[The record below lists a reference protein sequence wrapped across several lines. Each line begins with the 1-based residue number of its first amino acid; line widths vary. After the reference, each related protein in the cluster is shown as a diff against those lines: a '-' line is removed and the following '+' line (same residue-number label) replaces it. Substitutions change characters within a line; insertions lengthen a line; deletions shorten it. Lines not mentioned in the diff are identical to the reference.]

1 MAQTMPVTPLDTSQQ
16 DDPRVLAEQRAD
28 DYSTHVVPLS
38 ARVGRWQLAM
48 SFWSILSAIAWLFY
62 GALVAGLYGTTNAM
76 IALVLS
82 IVVYSA
88 VNMLLARWGMRS
100 GLNSTLLSRRMFGV
114 FGAFL
119 TALLVAAN
127 VTWYAVFES
136 SVIAVAFQDYFK
148 GGDIRIWYLVVVA
161 AMLPLMLG
169 SVQTWLA
176 RLNGIL
182 LPLYVGGVI
191 AAVIVAAV
199 KYDTAGWFSFGGVVP
214 AVARPYPGWIL
225 ALMIYMGIWLL
236 MPTTV
241 DFARFARKGDERF
254 HETITFGPLFYSWLF
269 LVNGLAGAFLV
280 GAVLPNEPAAETG
293 VVRAMLATLG
303 IVGLLIILASQ
314 TRINSLNYYLASAN
328 FQRLVSGLTGLRIP
342 RLIWVVVV
350 SVAVYLLML
359 TDVFS
364 YLQRALTWQG
374 VLLVGWGAIVLTHF
388 LLVPEDRK
396 LGAEFR
402 ARRLPPVTWGLAVWL
417 IVSAVGIYL
426 VEADSAPANLKA
438 IAQAVVFVLAVLLY
452 AVGVKLL
459 PSSVRAGLPDVR
471 HDVADAWETR
481 VRCHV
486 CDRSYVA
493 QEMDYDRSAENAAI
507 CDGCATSAGAR
518 GR

>member
-1 MAQTMPVTPLDTSQQ
+1 
-16 DDPRVLAEQRAD
+16 
-28 DYSTHVVPLS
+28 
-38 ARVGRWQLAM
+38 
-48 SFWSILSAIAWLFY
+48 
-62 GALVAGLYGTTNAM
+62 
-76 IALVLS
+76 
-82 IVVYSA
+82 
-88 VNMLLARWGMRS
+88 
-100 GLNSTLLSRRMFGV
+100 
-114 FGAFL
+114 
-119 TALLVAAN
+119 
-127 VTWYAVFES
+127 
-136 SVIAVAFQDYFK
+136 
-148 GGDIRIWYLVVVA
+148 
-161 AMLPLMLG
+161 
-169 SVQTWLA
+169 
-176 RLNGIL
+176 
-182 LPLYVGGVI
+182 
-191 AAVIVAAV
+191 
-199 KYDTAGWFSFGGVVP
+199 
-214 AVARPYPGWIL
+214 
-225 ALMIYMGIWLL
+225 MGIWLL

-254 HETITFGPLFYSWLF
+254 HERVTFGPLFYAWLF
-269 LVNGLAGAFLV
+269 LVNGIAGAFLV

-328 FQRLVSGLTGLRIP
+328 WQRLVSGLTGLRIP
-342 RLIWVVVV
+342 RLAWVVVV

-402 ARRLPPVTWGLAVWL
+402 ARRLPAVTWGLAVWL

-438 IAQAVVFVLAVLLY
+438 IAQLVVFVLAVVLY

-459 PSSVRAGLPDVR
+459 PSSVRSGSPDVR
-471 HDVADAWETR
+471 QDVADAWETR

-493 QEMDYDRSAENAAI
+493 QEMDYDRSAGNAAI
-507 CDGCATSAGAR
+507 CDACATSAGAL

>member
-1 MAQTMPVTPLDTSQQ
+1 MAQTMPVTPLDTSEQ
-16 DDPRVLAEQRAD
+16 DDPRVVAEQRAD
-28 DYSTHVVPLS
+28 DYSSHVVPLS

-62 GALVAGLYGTTNAM
+62 GALVAGLYGTRNAV

-100 GLNSTLLSRRMFGV
+100 GLNSTLLSRRMFGAL
-114 FGAFL
+114 GAFL

-148 GGDIRIWYLVVVA
+148 AGDIRIWYLVVVV

-182 LPLYVGGVI
+182 LPLYAGGVI

-214 AVARPYPGWIL
+214 DVARPYPGWVL

-254 HETITFGPLFYSWLF
+254 HETITFGPLFYAWLF

-328 FQRLVSGLTGLRIP
+328 WQRLTSGLTGLRIP
-342 RLIWVVVV
+342 RLVWVVVV

-402 ARRLPPVTWGLAVWL
+402 ARRLPAVTWGLAVWL
-417 IVSAVGIYL
+417 IVSAIGIYL

-438 IAQAVVFVLAVLLY
+438 IAQAVVFVLAVVLY
-452 AVGVKLL
+452 AAGVKLL
-459 PSSVRAGLPDVR
+459 PSPVRSAPPDLR
-471 HDVADAWETR
+471 NDVADAWETR

-486 CDRSYVA
+486 CDHSYIA
-493 QEMDYDRSAENAAI
+493 QEMDYDRPAGNAPI
-507 CDGCATSAGAR
+507 CDACATSAGAR

>member
-1 MAQTMPVTPLDTSQQ
+1 MAQTMPVTPLDTSEQ
-16 DDPRVLAEQRAD
+16 DDPRVVAEQRAD
-28 DYSTHVVPLS
+28 DYSSHVVPLS

-62 GALVAGLYGTTNAM
+62 GALVAGLYGTTNAV

-114 FGAFL
+114 LGAFL

-148 GGDIRIWYLVVVA
+148 AGDIRIWYLVVVV

-182 LPLYVGGVI
+182 LPLYAGGVI

-214 AVARPYPGWIL
+214 DVARPYPGWVL

-241 DFARFARKGDERF
+241 DFARFGRKGDERF
-254 HETITFGPLFYSWLF
+254 HERVTFGPLFYAWLF

-280 GAVLPNEPAAETG
+280 GAVLPTEPAAETG

-328 FQRLVSGLTGLRIP
+328 WQRLTSGLTGLRIP
-342 RLIWVVVV
+342 RLVWVVVV

-402 ARRLPPVTWGLAVWL
+402 ARRLPAVTWGLGVWL

-438 IAQAVVFVLAVLLY
+438 IAQLVVFVLAVVLY

-459 PSSVRAGLPDVR
+459 PSSVRSESPDVR

-493 QEMDYDRSAENAAI
+493 QEMDYDRSADNAAI
-507 CDGCATSAGAR
+507 CDACATSAGAR

>member
-1 MAQTMPVTPLDTSQQ
+1 MAQTMPLTPLETSEQ
-16 DDPRVLAEQRAD
+16 DDPNVVAEQRAD
-28 DYSTHVVPLS
+28 DYSTHIVPLS

-62 GALVAGLYGTTNAM
+62 GALVAGLYGTTNAI
-76 IALVLS
+76 IAMVVS

-88 VNMLLARWGMRS
+88 VNILLARWGMRS

-114 FGAFL
+114 LGAFL

-136 SVIAVAFQDYFK
+136 SVIAVAFQSYFDA
-148 GGDIRIWYLVVVA
+148 GAIWIWYLVVVV

-199 KYDTAGWFSFGGVVP
+199 RYDTSGWLSFPGVVP
-214 AVARPYPGWIL
+214 DVARTIPGWL
-225 ALMIYMGIWLL
+225 SGTMLYMGIWLL

-241 DFARFARKGDERF
+241 DFARFARRGDEKF
-254 HETITFGPLFYSWLF
+254 HEWITFGPLFYAWLF
-269 LVNGLAGAFLV
+269 LVNGLAGAFIV
-280 GAVLPNEPAAETG
+280 RAVLPNEPAAETG
-293 VVRAMLATLG
+293 VVSAFLATLG
-303 IVGLLIILASQ
+303 LLGLIIIVASQ

-328 FQRLVSGLTGLRIP
+328 WQRLVSGLTGARIP
-342 RLIWVVVV
+342 RLVWVVVV

-374 VLLVGWGAIVLTHF
+374 VLLVAWGAVVITHYV
-388 LLVPEDRK
+388 LVPADRRQ
-396 LGAEFR
+396 GAEFR
-402 ARRLPPVTWGLAVWL
+402 ARRLPAVTWGLAAWL
-417 IVSAVGIYL
+417 VSAGVGIYL
-426 VEADSAPANLKA
+426 VEAPNAPASLKELA
-438 IAQAVVFVLAVLLY
+438 VLIAFVLAVVLY
-452 AVGVKLL
+452 AIAVRL
-459 PSSVRAGLPDVR
+459 PLSTRGAAADLRNDVP
-471 HDVADAWETR
+471 DAWETR
-481 VRCHV
+481 VLCHN
-486 CDRSYVA
+486 CRKSYIA
-493 QEMDYDRSAENAAI
+493 QEMDYDRKAGNAAI
-507 CDGCATSAGAR
+507 CDACATSAGAR

>member
-1 MAQTMPVTPLDTSQQ
+1 MAQTVPLTPLDTSEQ

-28 DYSTHVVPLS
+28 DYSTHVVPFS

-62 GALVAGLYGTTNAM
+62 GALVAGLYGTRNAV

-82 IVVYSA
+82 IVIYSA
-88 VNMLLARWGMRS
+88 VNMMLARWGMRS

-114 FGAFL
+114 YGAFL

-136 SVIAVAFQDYFK
+136 SVIAVAFQEYFE
-148 GGDIRIWYLVVVA
+148 GGDIRIWYLVVVV

-176 RLNGIL
+176 RLNGLL

-199 KYDTAGWFSFGGVVP
+199 RYNTDGWFSFGGVVP
-214 AVARPYPGWIL
+214 EAARAYPGWVL

-241 DFARFARKGDERF
+241 DFARFGKAGDERF
-254 HETITFGPLFYSWLF
+254 HENITFGPLFYAWLF
-269 LVNGLAGAFLV
+269 LGNGVAGAFLV

-314 TRINSLNYYLASAN
+314 TRINSLNYYLSSAN
-328 FQRLVSGLTGLRIP
+328 WQRLFSGLTGLRIP
-342 RLIWVVVV
+342 RLVWVVVV

-359 TDVFS
+359 TNVFS

-374 VLLVGWGAIVLTHF
+374 VLLVAWGAIVVTHF
-388 LLVPEDRK
+388 VLVPGDRK

-402 ARRLPPVTWGLAVWL
+402 ALRLPPVTWGLAAWL
-417 IVSAVGIYL
+417 VSAGVGIYL
-426 VEADSAPANLKA
+426 VEAPSAPASLKE
-438 IAQAVVFVLAVLLY
+438 IAVLVAFVLAVVLY
-452 AVGVKLL
+452 ALAVTLA
-459 PSSVRAGLPDVR
+459 PSALRSAAADVR
-471 HDVADAWETR
+471 EDVSDAWETR

-486 CDRSYVA
+486 CDRSYIA
-493 QEMDYDRSAENAAI
+493 QEMDYDRRGGNAAI
-507 CDGCATSAGAR
+507 CDACATSAGAR